1 MGEEQLERVL
11 AEMAAVDPDRASM
24 AESIIESLTAG
35 EGMERID
42 LASVQRF
49 AWYELP
55 LKWIAPDDLR
65 QHILDVSCDLFD
77 GLDMPRYADV
87 FRSPATAKIYAA
99 YRESSKDGFKAFRKA
114 HQASGVDPPDL
125 EDFEWGDMM
134 GIEEAVALGN
144 AERALE
150 EAIVTGRM
158 TPGSRGWKTTA
169 AQVTATALDSSH
181 RELLGQTHR
190 TAILT
195 ERLGSWLR
203 SAEHHSSQLFA
214 LRSQATK
221 RLLAPIPV
229 PPDAAER
236 LEPVVWM
243 LDWVDRGVMLT
254 QAGYLPTAM
263 VRESWERFEWNLR
276 WTDRAPKSE
285 SELGELGELH
295 SLLRR
300 VGAVRTKGNGLR
312 LTIKGR
318 RMGDDPE
325 FAWRT
330 LAVGLSDG
338 IWPRAVAEVYTLLL
352 LLDGEQSTDHL
363 QDRATDILV
372 EAGWSTE
379 DGPPDRWAVL
389 RAWSSTRWTLE
400 ALGGVTPTD
409 GFIARTTGLTEF
421 GQATLLEQIRAEATG
436 PRSRPV

>member
-1 MGEEQLERVL
+1 MGDEQLERVL

-55 LKWIAPDDLR
+55 LKWTAPDDLR

-203 SAEHHSSQLFA
+203 SAERHSPQLHA
-214 LRSQATK
+214 LRTQATK

-243 LDWVDRGVMLT
+243 LDWVDRGVTLT

-285 SELGELGELH
+285 SELGELHELH

-318 RMGDDPE
+318 RMGSDPE

-338 IWPRAVAEVYTLLL
+338 IWPRAVAEVYTLL

-389 RAWSSTRWTLE
+389 GTWSSTRWPLE